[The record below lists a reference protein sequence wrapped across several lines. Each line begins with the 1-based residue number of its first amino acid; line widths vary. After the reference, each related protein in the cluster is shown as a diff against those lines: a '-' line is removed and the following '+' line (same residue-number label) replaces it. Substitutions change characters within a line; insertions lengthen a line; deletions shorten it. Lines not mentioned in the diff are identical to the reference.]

1 MNMKMKANNK
11 SIAYALAR
19 TFITLL
25 FLAMPAQLF
34 AQEMQNY
41 CITPPYV
48 KVNVAPN
55 IMILMDNSPDMYNNA
70 YSDAYTPNATKDN
83 YIGYYLS
90 QSCYSYGS
98 NKFAE
103 QPKTGST
110 SGNTA
115 NSYTSYTYACI

>member
-1 MNMKMKANNK
+1 MKMKANNR
-11 SIAYALAR
+11 SITYTLAR

-25 FLAMPAQLF
+25 FLAMPAQMF

-55 IMILMDNSPDMYNNA
+55 IMFLMDNSPDMYNNA

-83 YIGYYLS
+83 YIGYYLAS
-90 QSCYSYGS
+90 IVL
-98 NKFAE
+98 FL
-103 QPKTGST
+103 
-110 SGNTA
+110 
-115 NSYTSYTYACI
+115 